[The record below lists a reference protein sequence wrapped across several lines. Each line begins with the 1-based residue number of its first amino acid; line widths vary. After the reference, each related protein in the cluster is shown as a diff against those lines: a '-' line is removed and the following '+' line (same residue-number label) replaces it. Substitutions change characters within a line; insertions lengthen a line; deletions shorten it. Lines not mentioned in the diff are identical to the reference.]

1 MYLLRP
7 ALPVLGQMREPRGG
21 LGDLQPRALNSNL
34 SHPFSHKRIK
44 HAASSQIFEIHQIRN
59 RKDPCVSITPNSY
72 FNLHT
77 FPPDFQSNNIL
88 NPIRISLPR
97 STSPTYPPNAIL
109 IAE

>member
-21 LGDLQPRALNSNL
+21 LGDLQPQALNSNL

-44 HAASSQIFEIHQIRN
+44 HASNQIYQIRN

-77 FPPDFQSNNIL
+77 FPTDFQSNNIL
-88 NPIRISLPR
+88 NPILNP
-97 STSPTYPPNAIL
+97 SPDPIPQL
-109 IAE
+109 IPQMQY